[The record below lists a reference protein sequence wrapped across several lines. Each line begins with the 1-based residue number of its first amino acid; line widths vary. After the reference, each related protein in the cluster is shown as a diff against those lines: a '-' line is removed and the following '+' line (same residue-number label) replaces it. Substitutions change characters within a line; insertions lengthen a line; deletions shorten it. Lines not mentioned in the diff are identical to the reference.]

1 MLAKSKSADVWSCKG
16 RKRILSDGEKDAVLV
31 GITGKRKDAVLGI
44 CSGAG
49 MYNEENS
56 KRRQE
61 MGKGREWHK

>member
-31 GITGKRKDAVLGI
+31 GITGKRKDAELGI

-49 MYNEENS
+49 MYIPRMYNNITLC
-56 KRRQE
+56 
-61 MGKGREWHK
+61 G

>member
-1 MLAKSKSADVWSCKG
+1 MLTKSKSADVWSCKG

-49 MYNEENS
+49 I
-56 KRRQE
+56 
-61 MGKGREWHK
+61 